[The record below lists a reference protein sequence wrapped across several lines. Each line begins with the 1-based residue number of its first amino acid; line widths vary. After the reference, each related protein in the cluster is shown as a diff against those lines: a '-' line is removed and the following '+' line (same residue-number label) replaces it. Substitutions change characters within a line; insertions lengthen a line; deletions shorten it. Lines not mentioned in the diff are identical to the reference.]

1 MPRTLPILFLML
13 VALTGRAQ
21 FVTLLDAAP
30 MGECIRLTPDE
41 PYSEGIAYNT
51 SRIDLR
57 NPFEVDFDVYFGD
70 KNELGADGIAFLL
83 QNDPSGF
90 AATGIFGEGMG
101 YGGIAPSVAVEFD
114 TYQNYARNDPA
125 HDHVNLMVN
134 GVSTHSAPQPEQAA
148 SPNLEDDRLHSFHF
162 RWNPA
167 DQSILVHLDGRVV
180 CQAKSDLINTVFNGN
195 PSVIWGFTASTGRKH
210 NLQYFCLKR
219 VASNSPIAP
228 ESVPGQ
234 TLSAKPAA
242 EGAGLMEF
250 PEVGGFIKP
259 N

>member
-1 MPRTLPILFLML
+1 MSRTLLILCLML
-13 VALTGRAQ
+13 VALAGRAQ

-41 PYSEGIAYNT
+41 PYSEGIAYST

-57 NPFEVDFDVYFGD
+57 NPFEIEFDIYLGD
-70 KNELGADGIAFLL
+70 KDELGADGIAFLL
-83 QNDPSGF
+83 HNDPSGF

-101 YGGIAPSVAVEFD
+101 YGGIGPSVAVEFD

-125 HDHVNLMVN
+125 HDHVALLVN
-134 GVSTHSAPQPEQAA
+134 GATSHSGPWPEQAA

-180 CQAKSDLINTVFNGN
+180 CQAKKDLINTVFNGN
-195 PSVIWGFTASTGRKH
+195 PTVIWGFTASTGRKH

-219 VASNSPIAP
+219 VANNSIVAP
-228 ESVPGQ
+228 KSMLTQ
-234 TLSAKPAA
+234 NSSAKPTR
-242 EGAGLMEF
+242 
-250 PEVGGFIKP
+250 
-259 N
+259 